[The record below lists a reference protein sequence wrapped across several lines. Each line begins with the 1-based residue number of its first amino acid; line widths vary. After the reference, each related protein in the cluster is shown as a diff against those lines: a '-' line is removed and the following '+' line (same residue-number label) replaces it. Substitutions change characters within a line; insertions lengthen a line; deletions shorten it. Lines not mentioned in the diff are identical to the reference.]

1 MRIFALGVLA
11 AAAMP
16 AQAQSETEQPQ
27 ILVTATGTAKTP
39 PDMGSVSFTVR
50 GEGRTS
56 DEAVQKVTDL
66 SRTIS
71 TGVAGLLG
79 RDRDFRSSNFTIS
92 EVRPKTCTETSYGNA
107 RQLSAGECAVLGYV
121 ALLPVVLESGRLKD
135 IGTAAGLI
143 GRLGGSDVRLTGF
156 WLKDKGA
163 ARQQA
168 MQAALAN
175 ARAQAE
181 AIAQGAGAKLGPLLR
196 VQDGNFDQM
205 LINDGMPRPAIA
217 PMAPP
222 VPPPPPPPP
231 PIAVELNP
239 SPIETNVR
247 LVVSY
252 AIAG

>member
-1 MRIFALGVLA
+1 MRLLALGVLA
-11 AAAMP
+11 AAAMQAQ
-16 AQAQSETEQPQ
+16 AQAQSEPDQPQ

-39 PDMGSVSFTVR
+39 PDMGTISFTVR

-71 TGVAGLLG
+71 TGVTGLLG
-79 RDRDFRSSNFTIS
+79 KDRDFRSSHFTIS
-92 EVRPKTCTETSYGNA
+92 EVRPKTCTESSYGNA

-156 WLKDKGA
+156 WLKDNTA

-168 MQAALAN
+168 MQAALSN

-181 AIAQGAGAKLGPLLR
+181 AIAQGAGAKLGALLR

-222 VPPPPPPPP
+222 VPPPPPPP
-231 PIAVELNP
+231 IAVELNP
-239 SPIETNVR
+239 SPIETSVR

-252 AIAG
+252 AIAR